1 MKRGKPVWSL
11 AVLFGAMLA
20 FSHPSQ
26 AAVFDFSGVLAQ
38 ADSMAFSQDGVSVTV
53 TGIAGAASALVHQ
66 DEDGL
71 GVTYEGDRASYTSA
85 SQVDGRDELES
96 LVLTFENPVSLLS
109 ATFSLVGTNDQFSLL
124 VDDALLF
131 SGNIPSSRTKS
142 FTADNTG
149 LVFAFGTGEEDDDY
163 KVKGIEVE
171 LSGGPGP
178 GPSEPDPT
186 EPEPTEPEPTEP
198 DPDPGTPGQ
207 NGAVVPEANS
217 LALLGAGLLGLWRR
231 RNQM

>member
-1 MKRGKPVWSL
+1 MRRRRSVGFMAML
-11 AVLFGAMLA
+11 LGAMLA
-20 FSHPSQ
+20 FSRPSQ

-38 ADSMAFSQDGVSVTV
+38 ADSMAFSQDGVDVTV
-53 TGIAGAASALVHQ
+53 TGWAGVTSALVHQ

-71 GVTYEGDRASYTSA
+71 GVTYEGDQASYTSA

-109 ATFSLVGTNDQFSLL
+109 ATFSLVGSNDQFSLL

-149 LVFAFGTGEEDDDY
+149 LVFTFGTGEEDDDY

-171 LSGGPGP
+171 VFGG
-178 GPSEPDPT
+178 SEPG
-186 EPEPTEPEPTEP
+186 PTEP
-198 DPDPGTPGQ
+198 DPEVPGSG
-207 NGAVVPEANS
+207 GAVVPEVNS
-217 LALLGAGLLGLWRR
+217 LALLGMGLAGLWRR
-231 RNQM
+231 RIQRLRNLRS